1 MFSEQVIEINGYEYI
16 ARVEFTYY
24 KGSKGSRDSF
34 GVPLEPDEPP
44 SVEIE
49 SVEIDF
55 NSATSANIYKRAFN
69 KIDLPQEVISD
80 LKTNILEELC

>member
-44 SVEIE
+44 SVEID
-49 SVEIDF
+49 SVYLDF
-55 NSATSANIYKRAFN
+55 NSAGAPQILNRAFN
-69 KIDLPQEVISD
+69 KIELPDEVLADLAV
-80 LKTNILEELC
+80 NILEEF